1 MADPQSPGN
10 NHHLDDPGETPV
22 VHGSLLLA
30 KEEPV
35 HAEFTN
41 KPAVSS
47 WIGLVFWVALS
58 FAGAGVGSRFSPGD
72 WYTHLAK
79 PAFNP
84 PAWVFAP
91 VWTLLYL
98 VMGVAAWLVWRQ
110 RGVARVAPALAL
122 FLVQLALNAAWSW
135 LFFGLHHIGWALVDL
150 AALWLAIGATLL
162 AFWAHRPLAGLLMVP
177 YLLWVSFAALL
188 NFQFWRLN

>member
-1 MADPQSPGN
+1 MIAD
-10 NHHLDDPGETPV
+10 
-22 VHGSLLLA
+22 GSDGDRQKLLA
-30 KEEPV
+30 
-35 HAEFTN
+35 HRGLSIRSTFSA
-41 KPAVSS
+41 
-47 WIGLVFWVALS
+47 WIGLLFWVALS
-58 FAGAGVGSRFSPGD
+58 FAAAGVGSRFLPGA
-72 WYTHLAK
+72 WYAHLVK
-79 PAFNP
+79 PAFNT

-98 VMGVAAWLVWRQ
+98 VMGLAAWLVWRE
-110 RGVARVAPALAL
+110 RGVAQAAPALAL
-122 FLVQLALNAAWSW
+122 FLVQLVLNAVWSW

-188 NFQFWRLN
+188 NFQLWRLNG

>member
-1 MADPQSPGN
+1 VVQEG
-10 NHHLDDPGETPV
+10 PV
-22 VHGSLLLA
+22 N
-30 KEEPV
+30 
-35 HAEFTN
+35 AEFTN
-41 KPAVSS
+41 RSALSS
-47 WIGLVFWVALS
+47 RVGLLFWVALS
-58 FAGAGVGSRFSPGD
+58 FAAAGVGSRFPPGD
-72 WYTHLAK
+72 WYAHLAK

-98 VMGVAAWLVWRQ
+98 VMGLAAWLVWRE
-110 RGVARVAPALAL
+110 RGVARAAPALAL

-135 LFFGLHHIGWALVDL
+135 LFFGLHHIGWALLDL
-150 AALWLAIGATLL
+150 AALWLAIGVTLL

-188 NFQFWRLN
+188 NFQLWRLNG

>member
-1 MADPQSPGN
+1 MP
-10 NHHLDDPGETPV
+10 
-22 VHGSLLLA
+22 
-30 KEEPV
+30 
-35 HAEFTN
+35 AEFTHR
-41 KPAVSS
+41 PALSS
-47 WIGLVFWVALS
+47 CGGLLFWVALS
-58 FAGAGVGSRFSPGD
+58 FVAAWVGSRFSPGD
-72 WYTHLAK
+72 WYAHLAK

-98 VMGVAAWLVWRQ
+98 VMGIAAWLVWRQ
-110 RGVARVAPALAL
+110 RRVARTAPALAL

-135 LFFGLHHIGWALVDL
+135 LFFGLHQIGWALVDL

-162 AFWAHRPLAGLLMVP
+162 AFWAHRPLAGLLLVP

-188 NFQFWRLN
+188 NLQLWRLNG